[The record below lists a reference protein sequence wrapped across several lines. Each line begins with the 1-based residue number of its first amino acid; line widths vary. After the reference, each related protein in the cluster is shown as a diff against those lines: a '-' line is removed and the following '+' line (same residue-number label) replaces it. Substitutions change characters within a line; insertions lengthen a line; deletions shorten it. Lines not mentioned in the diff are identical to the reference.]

1 MPAKIQPLRHC
12 RQPHARPLFLRS
24 SYMSLSTFTLTSFK
38 PLHAYPFLNETLNRL
53 LIMPPPSPPVIA
65 PLCDA
70 VVDAL
75 LHFSSESQTAVESR
89 EDFASEVQALRK
101 FSDLIER
108 VRRAKS
114 PQTSLEEEHWHAL
127 HCLMVRCRSTLSSL
141 RESLANT
148 RESKE
153 YELHYN
159 EPWKISPTLVEERRP
174 AASVST
180 LRAHINLYTQT
191 LQMSLQAINL

>member
-1 MPAKIQPLRHC
+1 M
-12 RQPHARPLFLRS
+12 HAL
-24 SYMSLSTFTLTSFK
+24 
-38 PLHAYPFLNETLNRL
+38 FLNETLKPL
-53 LIMPPPSPPVIA
+53 LSMPPPSPPSIA

-70 VVDAL
+70 VVEAL
-75 LHFSSESQTAVESR
+75 LRFPSDSQTAVESR

-108 VRRAKS
+108 VRRAKP
-114 PQTSLEEEHWHAL
+114 PQTPLEEEHWYAL
-127 HCLMVRCRSTLSSL
+127 HCLMVRCRSTLSGL

-148 RESKE
+148 RGSKE

-159 EPWKISPTLVEERRP
+159 EPWKISPTLVEERKP
-174 AASVST
+174 VASVST

>member
-1 MPAKIQPLRHC
+1 MH
-12 RQPHARPLFLRS
+12 
-24 SYMSLSTFTLTSFK
+24 SL
-38 PLHAYPFLNETLNRL
+38 FLNEALNPFL
-53 LIMPPPSPPVIA
+53 SMPPSSPPNIA

-75 LHFSSESQTAVESR
+75 LHVPSDGQIALESK
-89 EDFASEVQALRK
+89 EDFAKEVQTLRK

-108 VRRAKS
+108 VRRAKP
-114 PQTSLEEEHWHAL
+114 PQTPLEEEHWHAL
-127 HCLMVRCRSTLSSL
+127 HCLMVRCRNTLSSL

-148 RESKE
+148 RGSKE

-159 EPWKISPTLVEERRP
+159 EPWKISPTLVEERKP
-174 AASVST
+174 TASVST